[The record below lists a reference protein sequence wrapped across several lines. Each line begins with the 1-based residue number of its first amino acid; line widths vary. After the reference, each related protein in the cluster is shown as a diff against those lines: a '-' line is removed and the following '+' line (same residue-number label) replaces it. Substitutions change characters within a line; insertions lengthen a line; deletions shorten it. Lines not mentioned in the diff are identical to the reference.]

1 MSVATAKA
9 SPSLPAAELDD
20 QPVGD
25 LREDF
30 NAPKIFSLIVL
41 SLVPFWLVPASHV
54 LSSPET
60 ATGFFHYEL
69 PYYVAN
75 GRAAFERGNG
85 VMYPN
90 PYDPSADSPSIY
102 VHWLPW
108 TLGLMTAKLGCDPGD
123 VTLVVT
129 FFASLAF
136 ALATYQLVAYRVNSQ
151 KNQRTAFLLAMWG
164 GGCMAIV
171 GTVVGLWN
179 GTSWLESV
187 LQFDPGNGLWFL
199 NWGRNALF
207 PTEAIYHTL
216 VVFCWLAELRRKSK
230 TANIWLLLLA
240 TTHPWSGLEL
250 LLTINL
256 WRFVQFVRS
265 IVGGPPAPLIL
276 ASTSDPEEAKANQ
289 QLLDSVASKNQAVAV
304 PSFASARNQ
313 LSISVAALVVFLG
326 YYKVWLPSFAQHA
339 ELQGVWELNWSVT
352 YTAAFLAYSLVFGFA
367 AMALVHMRQ
376 WSTTEQFLLCA
387 LAVATGLAF
396 HDRLI
401 KPVQPI
407 HFTRGYVWMPLF
419 LLGIPAI
426 LKWLDERRTAGSKL
440 SWAAIAL
447 LLCFVLDNAV
457 FAIVHSNR
465 QYNQL
470 DSFHLD
476 RNQRTLCSALHANE
490 LTQGQIVLS
499 DSEDLNYLLPTFA
512 DVRPW
517 LGHHFNTPDF
527 PNRKA
532 TWQQCFEGD
541 QVHVPSIPPDVSVL
555 IMRHTRSQSGLVSH
569 PGWKPVRIQNSEW
582 HVWRRQD

>member
-9 SPSLPAAELDD
+9 SPSLPDAEFDD
-20 QPVGD
+20 QPAVEF
-25 LREDF
+25 REDF
-30 NAPKIFSLIVL
+30 NAPGICALIVL
-41 SLVPFWLVPASHV
+41 SLIPFWLVPASHV

-108 TLGLMTAKLGCDPGD
+108 TLGLMTTQPGCDPGD

-136 ALATYQLVAYRVNSQ
+136 AWATFQLVAYRVNSQ
-151 KNQRTAFLLAMWG
+151 RNQRTAFLLAMWG
-164 GGCMAIV
+164 GGCLAIA
-171 GTVVGLWN
+171 GTAVGLWN
-179 GTSWLESV
+179 GTPWLESA

-207 PTEAIYHTL
+207 PTEAIYHSL
-216 VVFCWLAELRRKSK
+216 VVFCWLAELRRKST

-265 IVGGPPAPLIL
+265 VVTRRPAPLV
-276 ASTSDPEEAKANQ
+276 PGEARNPADEKANQ
-289 QLLDSVASKNQAVAV
+289 ELLDSVALAAQQADV
-304 PSFASARNQ
+304 PQFASARNQ
-313 LSISVAALVVFLG
+313 LSISVAALIVFLG

-352 YTAAFLAYSLVFGFA
+352 YTAAFLAYSLVAGFA
-367 AMALVHMRQ
+367 VAAVSRLRQ

-419 LLGIPAI
+419 LLGLPTI
-426 LKWLDERRTAGSKL
+426 LQWLSDRRTSASKL
-440 SWAAIAL
+440 SWAAMAL
-447 LLCFVLDNAV
+447 LFCFVLDNAV

-465 QYNQL
+465 QYRQL

-476 RNQRTLCSALHANE
+476 RNERTLCSALHANE
-490 LTQGQIVLS
+490 LTRGQIVLS

-532 TWQQCFEGD
+532 RWQQCFESNH
-541 QVHVPSIPPDVSVL
+541 VHIPSIPPDVNVL
-555 IMRHTRSQSGLVSH
+555 ITRHTRRQSELVDH
-569 PGWKPVRIQNSEW
+569 PDWKPVRIQNTEW
-582 HVWRRQD
+582 HVWRR